1 MAEVNVKPK
10 KIGITK
16 RTKKLIFCWALII
29 LPLIQFAIFY
39 IGVNLNSIR
48 LAFVEFSGYKDET
61 GHWVGLKNFSDVLN
75 EILVLGNWPIMIKNS
90 LLVWLLGL
98 VTKLPLTIIISF
110 FIYKSAKV
118 GGIFKVILFAPS
130 IVSTMVM
137 IMLYEYFIDNAIP
150 EMLLKLFDCK
160 LEMSLFKDPDT
171 RFWTLFSYGFWTG
184 FGVGLLLYTNA
195 MSAISES
202 IVEAAHLDGVGYM
215 QEFFYITL
223 PMIFPT
229 MKTLLVVGS
238 ASVLLDQFNLFEFYG
253 MTAAT
258 DIQTVGYYIFK
269 ETMLSADN
277 YPRIAAMGIIVTCVA
292 VPITL
297 TIRYLLNKVD
307 PMEG

>member
-1 MAEVNVKPK
+1 MVETTAKPK
-10 KIGITK
+10 KLGLSK

-48 LAFVEFSGYKDET
+48 LAFVEFSGYTDET
-61 GHWVGLKNFSDVLN
+61 GHFVGLKNFSDVFD
-75 EILVLGNWPIMIKNS
+75 EIFTLGNWPIMIKNS
-90 LLVWLLGL
+90 LLVWVLGL

-110 FIYKSAKV
+110 FIYKNAKV
-118 GGIFKVILFAPS
+118 GGIFKVVLFAPS

-150 EMLLKLFDCK
+150 ELLNKLFSVK
-160 LEMSLFKDPDT
+160 LDMSLFKDPDT
-171 RFWTLFSYGFWTG
+171 RFWTIFMYSFCTG

-195 MSAISES
+195 MTAISES

-215 QEFFYITL
+215 QEFWHITL

-229 MKTLLVVGS
+229 MKTLLMVGS
-238 ASVLLDQFNLFEFYG
+238 ASVLLDQFHLFEFYG
-253 MTAAT
+253 MSAAT

-269 ETMLSADN
+269 ETMLSTNN
-277 YPRIAAMGIIVTCVA
+277 YPRIAAMGIIVTCVD

-297 TIRYLLNKVD
+297 LIRYLLNKVD